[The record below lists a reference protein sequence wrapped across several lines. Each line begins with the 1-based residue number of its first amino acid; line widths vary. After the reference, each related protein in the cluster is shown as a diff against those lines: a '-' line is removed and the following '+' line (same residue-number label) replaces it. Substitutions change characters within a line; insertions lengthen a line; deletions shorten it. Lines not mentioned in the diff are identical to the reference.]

1 MPANKRQADDELQR
15 MIEIRKRKNREKAI
29 SEINDFIR
37 VVTHAYNH
45 ADSVGRL
52 AAQLASNNLKRKKT
66 TLREMR

>member
-1 MPANKRQADDELQR
+1 MPAHKRQADDELQR
-15 MIEIRKRKNREKAI
+15 MIEIRKRKNREKEL

-52 AAQLASNNLKRKKT
+52 EAELASSGLKRKKKA
-66 TLREMR
+66 LREMR